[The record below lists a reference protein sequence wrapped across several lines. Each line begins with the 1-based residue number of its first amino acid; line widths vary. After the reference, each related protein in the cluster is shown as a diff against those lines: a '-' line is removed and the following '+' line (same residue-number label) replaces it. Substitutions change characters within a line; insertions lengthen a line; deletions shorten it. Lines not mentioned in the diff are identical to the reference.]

1 MTIAPEE
8 SSDNFYIYGDW
19 LRGIGIKTQ
28 KNMKKFQG
36 LPIRYRLTDE
46 MNDIIAKF
54 TQALTALTRDPRHY
68 QIGVLSS
75 LILLGVFHF
84 AFQLPWWHVVA
95 CLGSALGTQFFADKI
110 TGRKFDARSPLISA
124 LSLTILLRTG
134 SIWLSIA
141 AAVLAIASKYLIRFQ
156 GKHLFNPANF
166 GLVVVALLF
175 SGAWISP
182 GQWGTAPIFAILL
195 AGLGGVV
202 TGKAKRWD
210 VSLSFLGFYAALICG
225 RAIWL
230 GDPLTIPARQLQNGA
245 LLIFTFFMISDPKT
259 TPNARMGRI
268 IYAALVATV
277 GFTIQFAFYNSAGI
291 ILALILTAPTVP
303 MFDRIFRDNLYQW
316 PTRTPKFQSSQNGDY
331 HETVQIPAE

>member
-1 MTIAPEE
+1 MNEITAK
-8 SSDNFYIYGDW
+8 
-19 LRGIGIKTQ
+19 IG
-28 KNMKKFQG
+28 
-36 LPIRYRLTDE
+36 P
-46 MNDIIAKF
+46 
-54 TQALTALTRDPRHY
+54 ALKALARDPRHY

-84 AFQLPWWHVVA
+84 AFALPAWHVVA
-95 CLGSALGTQFFADKI
+95 CLGSAMTTQFFADKI
-110 TGRKFDARSPLISA
+110 TGRKFDPRSPLISA

-134 SIWLSIA
+134 SVWLSIA
-141 AAVLAIASKYLIRFQ
+141 AAALAISSKYLIRFQ

-166 GLVVVALLF
+166 GLVIVALLF

-210 VSLSFLGFYAALICG
+210 VSLAFLGFYAALIFG
-225 RAIWL
+225 RALWL
-230 GDPLTIPARQLQNGA
+230 GDPLTIPVHQMQNGA

-268 IYAALVATV
+268 AYAALVATL
-277 GFTIQFAFYNSAGI
+277 GFTIQFGFYNSAGI

-303 MFDRIFRDNLYQW
+303 LFDRLFKDQLYQW
-316 PTRTPKFQSSQNGDY
+316 PGQQAAKTHPQTIRSNPGDY
-331 HETVQIPAE
+331 HETLQIPAE